1 MFNSDDFELSL
12 EGHLKLRMMSDEIKH
27 CDNVELLKT
36 HLTTVTKLFMHQQ
49 QLLHKTLAKLL
60 ELECQN
66 VECAIEVADDLLKE
80 MRSLSNEV

>member
-12 EGHLKLRMMSDEIKH
+12 EGQLKLRMMSDEIKY

-36 HLTTVTKLFMHQQ
+36 HLTQMTKLFMHQQ
-49 QLLHKTLAKLL
+49 QLLHITLAKLL

-66 VECAIEVADDLLKE
+66 VNRAVEVADDLLKE
-80 MRSLSNEV
+80 MKSLSNEV